1 MALVIRYVILLQT
14 TRKRNKKYHKK
25 NPQKKKKTELSRSLT
40 NFRPP
45 LNGEIK
51 ITDWI
56 TSQKP
61 ICRRHPINLNNNIKD
76 ISQKKDLPK
85 SANDTIIYRLSL

>member
-1 MALVIRYVILLQT
+1 MASVIRYVILLQT
-14 TRKRNKKYHKK
+14 KTEKKYEVSQKPSKK
-25 NPQKKKKTELSRSLT
+25 NTELSRSLT
-40 NFRPP
+40 IFALPS
-45 LNGEIK
+45 NGDKTKK

-76 ISQKKDLPK
+76 ISQKKDLPR
-85 SANDTIIYRLSL
+85 SANDTIIYCLSL